1 MAIVNSI
8 TSVTSIVRGLIQ
20 DPLRTDGRIAYTYK
34 TSAVFTLPDPYLSS
48 TTIAVFQ
55 NGVELTLTTDYTY
68 DSDNNQITIIA
79 ALTADDSIVVT
90 YSYYKKYSDN
100 EIQGYLE
107 SSFVYF
113 VQYKYKKIFE
123 VDGSEIVAIGGTKPD
138 YKELYFI
145 AIIASIL
152 IDPQNIKISIPDLSI
167 DAKRDKSDQEQIKEA
182 FNNFQSFLGTVTYED
197 IGGTA

>member
-8 TSVTSIVRGLIQ
+8 ASVTSIIRGLIQ

-34 TSAVFTLPDPYLSS
+34 TSNVFTLPDPYLSS
-48 TTIAVFQ
+48 ATIVVFQ
-55 NGVELTLTTDYTY
+55 NGAELTLTTDYIY
-68 DSDNNQITIIA
+68 NSDNNQITIIA
-79 ALTADDSIVVT
+79 ALTANDSIVVT

-123 VDGSEIVAIGGTKPD
+123 TDGTKIVAIND
-138 YKELYFI
+138 YEPTSSELYFI

-152 IDPQNIKISIPDLSI
+152 IDPQNIKISIPDLAI
-167 DAKRDKSDQEQIKEA
+167 DAKRDKSDQEQIMDA
-182 FNNFQSFLGTVTYED
+182 FNNFQSYLGSID
-197 IGGTA
+197 FNNLCN